1 MKAICVRLRNVT
13 ERYVL
18 VSYVPISYILV
29 KRGEEKNILGSG
41 KNMACGPSECGS
53 KKTAAQRIFET
64 ARELFYRRGVRAVG
78 VDEIVAQAGVTKP
91 SLYRAYASKDEL
103 VASCLEQSAREHA
116 AELDAVIDAA
126 GPDALAQIRRLVGY
140 YAAEISDP
148 DFRGCPMSNAA
159 VEFPEPGHPGRTVIE
174 GCKTEMRGRIAAL
187 TRRLGTRDPELLAD
201 GLVLIIE
208 GAMASHHVF
217 GSQGPSAAMTAAA
230 DALLEAA
237 LNNKVTA

>member
-1 MKAICVRLRNVT
+1 MT

-18 VSYVPISYILV
+18 VSYVPIGYILV
-29 KRGEEKNILGSG
+29 KRGAEKNILGRG
-41 KNMACGPSECGS
+41 KKATCEPSACGSG
-53 KKTAAQRIFET
+53 KKTAAQRVFET

-78 VDEIVAQAGVTKP
+78 VDEIVVQAGVTKP

-103 VASCLEQSAREHA
+103 VASCLDASAKEHA

-126 GPDALAQIRRLVGY
+126 GPDALAQIRRLIAF
-140 YAAEISDP
+140 YAAEIADP

-159 VEFPEPGHPGRTVIE
+159 VEFPEPGHPGRAVIE
-174 GCKTEMRGRIAAL
+174 DCKTEMRSRIASL
-187 TRRLGTRDPELLAD
+187 TRRLDTRDPELLAD
-201 GLVLIIE
+201 GLLLIIE

-230 DALLEAA
+230 DALLEGT
-237 LNNKVTA
+237 LNGRVSA